1 MRSIIPLLAL
11 FILLLAVAGSA
22 ALRAQEPP
30 INSIYALVTV
40 DQAEVRAGPDFA
52 YPTIGRIP
60 RDTSLVVVGRA
71 GDFLTR
77 WDGRQWLQVEYGNG
91 LAWIYA
97 RLLRTSVAFNS
108 IPPTGRLLPRDANGR
123 VPESFDL
130 SEDLCS
136 QWRGEFTLTGNFMT
150 GDTALTVTFPA
161 LTGANV
167 YSVIVISPT
176 GDRRAFD
183 STRPQSRII
192 LSDLPWEMG
201 TYTWRVAPYWTN
213 SSYRYNWQQVCL
225 LQTGGT
231 FEKPYT
237 GIYTPTPIPTATFT
251 PTPSPTPWRG

>member
-1 MRSIIPLLAL
+1 MA
-11 FILLLAVAGSA
+11 
-22 ALRAQEPP
+22 
-30 INSIYALVTV
+30 
-40 DQAEVRAGPDFA
+40 
-52 YPTIGRIP
+52 
-60 RDTSLVVVGRA
+60 
-71 GDFLTR
+71 
-77 WDGRQWLQVEYGNG
+77 
-91 LAWIYA
+91 
-97 RLLRTSVAFNS
+97 
-108 IPPTGRLLPRDANGR
+108 
-123 VPESFDL
+123 
-130 SEDLCS
+130 
-136 QWRGEFTLTGNFMT
+136 
-150 GDTALTVTFPA
+150 GDTALAVTFPA

-183 STRPQSRII
+183 STQPQSRII